1 MPEHRQ
7 TELKRAVK
15 AASEQQNKLKK
26 STGWLKRTQ
35 IKSIF
40 NGLLGALLLLF
51 EKNKE
56 NSNSVHKFG
65 ALHNILWN
73 LTGNALPL
81 LAGVVAFPSLL
92 NGLGIE
98 RFGLLSLAWVLVG
111 YLGLFDLGLSRAVTH
126 VVAERT
132 SASDTKAASRA
143 AATALTLMWLLGTMA
158 AAVAWALTAWLAH
171 GLLEMPAEIR
181 QEAVA
186 SFRVLVLSI
195 PFVIHT
201 AGLRGLL
208 EAQNAFR
215 VASVIRIAL
224 GVGTF
229 CGPLIVV
236 SLGGGLVE
244 VMAIL
249 VAVRFTGWLAYKQAV
264 TKCMRVS
271 CEDYVFDRKW
281 VGPLLTYGGW
291 ITVTNIVG
299 PLMVY
304 LDRFIIGT
312 ILSVATISYYTVPY
326 EVVTRAWAISA
337 AIAGVLFPLFS
348 ASWNS
353 DKEKGASY
361 MQKGALYVMFI
372 LFPVLALAAYFAPEI
387 LGLWLGEEFA
397 QKSTVAFRW
406 LAAGTLVSAVAQ
418 IFFALVQGAGRSDWT
433 GKLHVAEAI
442 PYWLLLLLL
451 LNQYGV
457 AGAAMAWFARS
468 AVDAFALI
476 WLAGKLGSLY
486 RRSIRLP
493 LILLITTTT
502 HLLGSNM
509 MEDIVMRSMF
519 LAISQLIFV
528 WFAWQKMMLLGD
540 RAHLQ
545 RMLVSFKWSGYAR

>member
-1 MPEHRQ
+1 MLR
-7 TELKRAVK
+7 V
-15 AASEQQNKLKK
+15 
-26 STGWLKRTQ
+26 
-35 IKSIF
+35 
-40 NGLLGALLLLF
+40 
-51 EKNKE
+51 KNK
-56 NSNSVHKFG
+56 NSCSSVHGFG

-73 LTGNALPL
+73 FTGNALPL
-81 LAGVVAFPSLL
+81 LAGVVAFPLLL

-111 YLGLFDLGLSRAVTH
+111 YFGLFDLGLSRAVTH

-132 SASDTKAASRA
+132 NASDTKAASRV
-143 AATALTLMWLLGTMA
+143 AATALTLMWLLGAVA
-158 AAVAWALTAWLAH
+158 AAVVWALTAWLAL

-186 SFRVLVLSI
+186 SFRVLAISI

-215 VASVIRIAL
+215 AASVIRIVL

-229 CGPLIVV
+229 LGPLIVV

-249 VAVRFTGWLAYKQAV
+249 VAVRITGWLAHKQTVAR
-264 TKCMRVS
+264 CMQVS
-271 CEDYVFDRKW
+271 YEDYVFDRKW
-281 VGPLLTYGGW
+281 LRPLLTYGGW

-304 LDRFIIGT
+304 LDRFVIGAT
-312 ILSVATISYYTVPY
+312 LSVAAISYYIVPY
-326 EVVTRAWAISA
+326 EVVTRAWVISA

-361 MQKGALYVMFI
+361 MQKGALYVMVI

-387 LGLWLGEEFA
+387 LGLWLGEKFA
-397 QKSTVAFRW
+397 QEGTATFRW
-406 LAAGTLVSAVAQ
+406 LAAGTLLAAVAQ

-433 GKLHVAEAI
+433 GKLHLAEAI

-457 AGAAMAWFARS
+457 VGAAMAWFART
-468 AVDAFALI
+468 AVDALALM
-476 WLAGKLGSLY
+476 WLAGKLGPIY

-502 HLLGSNM
+502 HLLGSIM
-509 MEDIVMRSMF
+509 MEDVVMRSMF
-519 LAISQLIFV
+519 LTVSQLIFA
-528 WFAWQKMMLLGD
+528 WFAWQRLMSQED

-545 RMLVSFKWSGYAR
+545 RMLVSFKWSGDAG